1 MSTLSVPI
9 SQIGTSNQGHEVPL
23 VYNIS
28 VLQMN
33 SQLLLWSWKVAEC
46 SLVDNLIAKKLI
58 LPTFRPD
65 APVLL
70 RAKVKLSRGTS
81 QFIGSS

>member
-1 MSTLSVPI
+1 MLI
-9 SQIGTSNQGHEVPL
+9 
-23 VYNIS
+23 
-28 VLQMN
+28 LQMN

-58 LPTFRPD
+58 LPMFRPD

-70 RAKVKLSRGTS
+70 RATGGLEHPVETLAG
-81 QFIGSS
+81 

>member
-1 MSTLSVPI
+1 MAIV
-9 SQIGTSNQGHEVPL
+9 
-23 VYNIS
+23 
-28 VLQMN
+28 VLYSKLLN
-33 SQLLLWSWKVAEC
+33 SQLLLWSWKIADC

-70 RAKVKLSRGTS
+70 RARVRRHPVETLAR
-81 QFIGSS
+81 